1 MSSFRLRPARADD
14 AAAVADTVA
23 AHERLIMG
31 STTYSVSDL
40 EDEWRTIDL
49 ATTAWVVED
58 GGRVVAYGSVED
70 RGELWRAEGHVHP
83 EAFGRGLGAEL
94 ARFLE
99 TEVRTR
105 GARRVQSSVLEG
117 DLQAQALLAGLGYRP
132 VRTFREMR
140 IVLEHVPLPPAWP
153 DGLVVT
159 SFDPERD
166 ARAFHGAQQEAFA
179 DHWEARERSFDD
191 WSKYHLEAPDF
202 TSSLWT
208 VVSDGDEIAAGVIC
222 RPELYGGGWVDVL
235 FTRTPWRRRG
245 LGAALLIESFGKFWA
260 AGQPTVGLGVDA
272 ESRTGAFRLYERMG
286 MKPAWAAVVFEKQLD
301 V

>member
-1 MSSFRLRPARADD
+1 MSSFLLRHARAGD

-40 EDEWRTIDL
+40 EDEWRTMDL
-49 ATTAWVVED
+49 AANAWVADD

-70 RGELWRAEGHVHP
+70 RGELWRAEGYVHP

-99 TEVRTR
+99 TEIRTR

-117 DLQAQALLAGLGYRP
+117 DSRAQALLAGLGYRP

-140 IVLEHVPLPPAWP
+140 IVLAHAPSLPAWP
-153 DGLVVT
+153 DGLVGT
-159 SFDPERD
+159 PFDPDRD
-166 ARAFHGAQQEAFA
+166 AHAFHAAHQEAFT
-179 DHWEARERSFDD
+179 DHWEWRARSFDH
-191 WSKYHLEAPDF
+191 WAKYHLDAPDF
-202 TSSLWT
+202 TPSLWS
-208 VVSDGDEIAAGVIC
+208 VVSDGDQIAAGVIC
-222 RPELYGGGWVDVL
+222 RPELYGAGWVDVL
-235 FTRTPWRRRG
+235 FTRGPWRRRG
-245 LGAALLIESFGKFWA
+245 LGAALLTESFGKFWA

-272 ESRTGAFRLYERMG
+272 ESETGAFRLYERMG

-301 V
+301 D